1 MQHGFGFNLTGCKSV
16 DNLAVRDAYEK
27 DGSFLEL
34 RGEDF
39 VDVSARLFSEVLDG
53 FFGNETL
60 ELSKAEHNRLEAS
73 LVIDNDT
80 VDGAVEVVALARAL
94 RAVCELR
101 FGENESA
108 ELHLES
114 ADVCLECRLCGVLA
128 VSVDGRGDGKL
139 RLAPIL
145 DAFAFELFLEEF
157 SVEFFFDAVEH
168 GAYAK
173 AEVAM
178 VECEGSFECRVHVL
192 LRDVVF
198 FDHATKHVFE
208 TLLATSERLFA
219 AFCASLDKGVV
230 VEGTLDGPC
239 DKGAFGKREVLE
251 VLVEE
256 ILCCDGDALACSRY
270 MELV

>member
-1 MQHGFGFNLTGCKSV
+1 MQHGFGFNLTGSKSV

-34 RGEDF
+34 WCEDF

-53 FFGNETL
+53 IFGNETL
-60 ELSKAEHNRLEAS
+60 ELPKAEHNRLEAP
-73 LVIDNDT
+73 LVIDNDA

-101 FGENESA
+101 LRKHKSA

-114 ADVCLECRLCGVLA
+114 ADVCLECCLCCVLA
-128 VSVDGRGDGKL
+128 ISVDGRGNGKL
-139 RLAPIL
+139 RLAPVL
-145 DAFAFELFLEEF
+145 DPFAFEFFLEEF

-173 AEVAM
+173 AEVSM
-178 VECEGSFECRVHVL
+178 VECKGRFESSVHVL

-198 FDHATKHVFE
+198 FDHATKHIFE
-208 TLLATSERLFA
+208 AFPAAGECFFA
-219 AFCASLDKGVV
+219 AFSAPLDKGVI
-230 VEGTLDGPC
+230 VEGTFD
-239 DKGAFGKREVLE
+239 
-251 VLVEE
+251 
-256 ILCCDGDALACSRY
+256 
-270 MELV
+270 